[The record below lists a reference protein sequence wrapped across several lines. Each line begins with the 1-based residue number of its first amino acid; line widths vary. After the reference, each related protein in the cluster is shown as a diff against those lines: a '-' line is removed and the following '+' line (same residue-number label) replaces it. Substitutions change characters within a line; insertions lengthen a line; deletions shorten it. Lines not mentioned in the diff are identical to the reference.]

1 MPEGFFCLFV
11 CSFFLHFLLYLLL
24 HMTSFGIRKMEQ
36 KLSSFLCL
44 QSRQLMDEFEQG
56 MSVTAAR
63 LSIYFRYLTTKY
75 IMEF

>member
-63 LSIYFRYLTTKY
+63 LSIYFSYLTTK
-75 IMEF
+75 